1 MGSAASSEKADEQL
15 LEEMEVRVVTGAGVY
30 GYEVTGAGNP
40 VVNGVY
46 VRGGLAN
53 LDVGLK
59 PYYEHFEQPGLWLVR
74 YAGGWCIVHEDKLDE
89 LWDGGD
95 YYRQL
100 DGDDTRLPPLFGWD
114 AGPNGCDPVPCLR
127 AIDEGPAAFVV
138 EGAGY
143 APCNGQY
150 AREGTHDGSPLYRM
164 GQYVLVR
171 ARTNRYNW
179 FIGDKDKLE
188 ENAGDLYSS
197 ACCLD
202 YPSATGWRVDEDGRE
217 PAPRIYAVDAAGQK
231 LEYGWHVPAAAPLA
245 VLQAQVIA
253 PGGAAF

>member
-1 MGSAASSEKADEQL
+1 MVRRAMGSAASSEKADEQL

-74 YAGGWCIVHEDKLDE
+74 YSGGWCIVHEDKLDE

-100 DGDDTRLPPLFGWD
+100 DGDDTRLPPLFGCGRCASTLASSLRARFD
-114 AGPNGCDPVPCLR
+114 LVLAAGCD
-127 AIDEGPAAFVV
+127 GPAALLGRALI
-138 EGAGY
+138 GAVRG
-143 APCNGQY
+143 
-150 AREGTHDGSPLYRM
+150 GSFF
-164 GQYVLVR
+164 
-171 ARTNRYNW
+171 A
-179 FIGDKDKLE
+179 
-188 ENAGDLYSS
+188 
-197 ACCLD
+197 
-202 YPSATGWRVDEDGRE
+202 
-217 PAPRIYAVDAAGQK
+217 
-231 LEYGWHVPAAAPLA
+231 
-245 VLQAQVIA
+245 
-253 PGGAAF
+253 

>member
-1 MGSAASSEKADEQL
+1 MTLHVLRWIAAAAAATGSETISASLPSLENQPIMNQHLILTAYHEYLQQLGAA
-15 LEEMEVRVVTGAGVY
+15 GAERLRALSARPFQHRAQPCHGFLDWL
-30 GYEVTGAGNP
+30 AG
-40 VVNGVY
+40 
-46 VRGGLAN
+46 
-53 LDVGLK
+53 
-59 PYYEHFEQPGLWLVR
+59 R
-74 YAGGWCIVHEDKLDE
+74 Y
-89 LWDGGD
+89 GD